1 MREHDDADSKHS
13 TSNRSSLGSE
23 EVERLEKEA
32 MFLENGTGDASQV
45 VCTFDNARLC
55 LQLLR
60 CGPRD
65 LSIESGHAFALS
77 DATNP
82 SPGPSLPFTSLS
94 NPKRPSVSILRRLTS
109 RFGPVWRPRRRLR
122 GVESLELQKVAR
134 TIGRLSPSAA
144 IGSTPG
150 GRVRRPFLA
159 WRAPKG
165 ELLTLWRNFNLP
177 LPRTFLRENAVS
189 KFENSKS
196 SRTNHH
202 KIRVCFVSVGLRAAG
217 LPASDKRSKGALCH
231 RTQPAPS
238 AGRRVAAGALDGGRL
253 TPQFNERARSLL
265 CGVGRTVS
273 AASSLGAARRRQR
286 RARTPVGRGWACC
299 TRPLRTPL
307 CARRDVCPGFDFP

>member
-1 MREHDDADSKHS
+1 
-13 TSNRSSLGSE
+13 
-23 EVERLEKEA
+23 

-94 NPKRPSVSILRRLTS
+94 NPKRPSVSILPRLTS

-177 LPRTFLRENAVS
+177 CHELFFEKMQFRELEE
-189 KFENSKS
+189 FENKS
-196 SRTNHH
+196 PQNS
-202 KIRVCFVSVGLRAAG
+202 GLFRF
-217 LPASDKRSKGALCH
+217 CW
-231 RTQPAPS
+231 APS
-238 AGRRVAAGALDGGRL
+238 CGSTSIGQKEQRCTLSPDATSAIGGTEGGCWCSGRW
-253 TPQFNERARSLL
+253 TPDPA
-265 CGVGRTVS
+265 V
-273 AASSLGAARRRQR
+273 
-286 RARTPVGRGWACC
+286 
-299 TRPLRTPL
+299 
-307 CARRDVCPGFDFP
+307 

>member
-94 NPKRPSVSILRRLTS
+94 NPKRPSVSILPRLTS

-177 LPRTFLRENAVS
+177 CHELFFDAVS
-189 KFENSKS
+189 RTRRTLEEFENKS
-196 SRTNHH
+196 DRRNWPPGGPILSHW
-202 KIRVCFVSVGLRAAG
+202 
-217 LPASDKRSKGALCH
+217 GAEEE
-231 RTQPAPS
+231 
-238 AGRRVAAGALDGGRL
+238 V
-253 TPQFNERARSLL
+253 
-265 CGVGRTVS
+265 
-273 AASSLGAARRRQR
+273 
-286 RARTPVGRGWACC
+286 
-299 TRPLRTPL
+299 
-307 CARRDVCPGFDFP
+307 